1 VFVNRKEKGEIGY
14 TQVERESPVTIVKI
28 SENPIIGGGLFVCV
42 FVLSRHRDGITM
54 TRKEGEKNIPVKET
68 IRERERNGY
77 NRIAPKRLKGAV
89 AVTVKALFPSRA
101 RLDDTELLPF
111 FFRLKFCRVTAGE

>member
-1 VFVNRKEKGEIGY
+1 
-14 TQVERESPVTIVKI
+14 
-28 SENPIIGGGLFVCV
+28 
-42 FVLSRHRDGITM
+42 M

-111 FFRLKFCRVTAGE
+111 FFRLKFCRVTAGNDGREKGNTTQRSKTKIKEPNPNQMKRGRTFLRAGRDR